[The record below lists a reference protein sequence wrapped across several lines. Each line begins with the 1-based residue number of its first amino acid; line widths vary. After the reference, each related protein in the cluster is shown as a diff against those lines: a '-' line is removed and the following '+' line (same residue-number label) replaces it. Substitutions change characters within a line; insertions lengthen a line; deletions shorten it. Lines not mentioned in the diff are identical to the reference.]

1 MRHRKKR
8 NTLGKPADQQK
19 ALVKSL
25 LTALINNEKIKT
37 THRRAKESS
46 IWADKLVTLGKKG
59 DIHSRRQAYRLLQD
73 RKLVKKL
80 FDDIAPRFSN
90 INGGYTRV
98 IKVDNRH
105 GDNAAMSVLEFT
117 KIKEEIIEEKRKLK
131 RMRREKKE
139 KSIQQEAAP
148 VVEEVKVEEEKVKK
162 EVREKEDKS
171 KKEQNFK
178 QDKKK
183 KDKERSKEKIEQA
196 KSKEK
201 KGFLQGLTGFLK
213 GKREK

>member
-1 MRHRKKR
+1 MRHRKKK

-19 ALVKSL
+19 ALIKSL
-25 LTALINNEKIKT
+25 LAALINNEKIKT

-46 IWADKLVTLGKKG
+46 VWADKLVTLGKRG
-59 DIHSRRQAYRLLQD
+59 NIHSRRQAYRLLQD

-90 INGGYTRV
+90 VNGGYTRV
-98 IKVDNRH
+98 IKVDNRS
-105 GDNAAMSVLEFT
+105 GDNAVMSILEFT
-117 KIKEEIIEEKRKLK
+117 KIKEEIIEEKKKLK

-139 KSIQQEAAP
+139 KRIQQEAAP

-162 EVREKEDKS
+162 ETKKKEDKL
-171 KKEQNFK
+171 KKEQSPK

-183 KDKERSKEKIEQA
+183 KDKERSEKEVKHGKA
-196 KSKEK
+196 NDK

-213 GKREK
+213 SKKEK